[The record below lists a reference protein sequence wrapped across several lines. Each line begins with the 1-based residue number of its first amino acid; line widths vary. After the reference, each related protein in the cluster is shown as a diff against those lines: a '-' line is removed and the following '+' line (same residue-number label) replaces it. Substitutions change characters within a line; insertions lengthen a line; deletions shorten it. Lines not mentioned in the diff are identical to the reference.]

1 MNVSVTTE
9 KYSGEVEILSSKS
22 ELHRL
27 LMLSAL
33 CSDNT
38 ETSITFVGKP
48 SKDVLAT
55 IDCMNI
61 GGASIVENNNVFY
74 SMPINNRPLY
84 PITVSCNESGSTLR
98 FLLPVFSALG
108 KRYTVLVN
116 GRLSSR
122 PLSPMYELLTENGV
136 TLSTNGVY
144 PLSVYGKFTGGDLTI
159 DGSVS
164 SQFITGLLMALP
176 LTENGGSVTVTGD
189 FQSRPYVDITIDA
202 MKKFGVNVMI
212 EGNKFIV
219 PHADYVSPGDIK
231 AGGDWSNTAFFLVA
245 GALNGGVTVSGL
257 DMESKQGDKA
267 IVDILK
273 SFGAKVEVEN
283 DCVKVSAST
292 LKAIDV
298 DAKDIPDMVPALAVL
313 ASVANGKTRIYN
325 AQRLRIKESDRIK
338 SVVEMI
344 NNLGGDAIE
353 TDDGMIITGKPYLT
367 GGTVCSYNDHRIAM
381 SASVASCVCKNGVT
395 ILGAE
400 AVNKSYPEFYE
411 KIKALGSSVKEI

>member
-1 MNVSVTTE
+1 VQ
-9 KYSGEVEILSSKS
+9 ILSSKS

-33 CSDNT
+33 CADKT
-38 ETSITFVGKP
+38 ETSIAFVGKP

-61 GGASIVENNNVFY
+61 GGASIVENNSVFY

-108 KRYTVLVN
+108 KKYTVLVN

-122 PLSPMYELLTENGV
+122 PLSPMYELLTQNGV
-136 TLSTNGVY
+136 TLSRNGVY
-144 PLSVYGKFTGGDLTI
+144 PLSVYGKFTGGDLSI

-176 LTENGGSVTVTGD
+176 LTEKGGSVTVTGD
-189 FQSRPYVDITIDA
+189 FQSRPYVDITVDA
-202 MKKFGVNVMI
+202 MKKFGVEVVVD
-212 EGNKFIV
+212 GNKYIV
-219 PHADYVSPGDIK
+219 PKTDYVSPGDIK
-231 AGGDWSNTAFFLVA
+231 AGGDWSNSAFFLVA
-245 GALNGGVTVSGL
+245 GAIGGNVTVSGL
-257 DMESKQGDKA
+257 DMDSKQGDKA

-273 SFGAKVEVEN
+273 AFGANVEVLS
-283 DCVKVSAST
+283 DSIKVSKSK

-313 ASVANGKTRIYN
+313 ASVADGKTRIYN

-344 NNLGGDAIE
+344 NNLGGEAEE
-353 TDDGMIITGKPYLT
+353 TDDGMIITGKQFLT
-367 GGTVCSYNDHRIAM
+367 GGTVSSYNDHRIAM
-381 SASVASCVCKNGVT
+381 SASVASVVCKNTVT
-395 ILGAE
+395 VLGAE

-411 KIKALGSSVKEI
+411 KIKALGSNVKEI